1 MAQEFIKELE
11 RMKATQAEQ
20 GGFNAPAPQ
29 ESVVDTVGQAP
40 EVQSPF
46 GQQAGLD
53 AISREQHVRPY
64 YANVGYKDGI
74 VGSPKNLQKYVSEST
89 EQHPSFLRPKLRE
102 LRRQREGD
110 AILAGTN
117 PLAAPVDLAAAPAV
131 QAPQGQVP
139 MLGGFEV
146 RGAGAERFDLG
157 TPEVPETL
165 FSKEYTDPG
174 GNTASIAGIEAERA
188 KAQIPATQ
196 DRLPSTPA
204 VQAETPFFQP
214 TESGRRLASGVSS
227 AKDAI
232 FSAANSVS
240 EAGGNFANSTSGAA
254 ADLIS
259 QSTGGRVNLQ
269 SPTTSGVA
277 TKDNAGAP
285 ITDESQLRA
294 FMSGLNEQ
302 APVSELIAE
311 TPAAITE
318 AAPAVITEAAPAA
331 IPAAIQA
338 PELPQQPLPPVMD
351 GSQIPKAGEEGF
363 KFAERGSPQ
372 DYFLSQTNDGTTSLS
387 PEQITRGQEYAKQQ
401 GLNFDP
407 TTGFS
412 QNTEA
417 PQVQAPQVQAPQGLT
432 TAGGQPLAEFLAGG
446 QQLDA
451 QGRMIN
457 PNVDRSSFDAASA
470 SREAR
475 QAARPDFG
483 AAVSDRDR
491 RAARGDGISDA
502 DRLDIAKA
510 NRPGAS
516 AKDMARGAKV
526 AAALGIDLKTGK
538 TQDESTVAEDRLA
551 FDKEKYADI
560 QAKEAKGVPLTP
572 SEQLQKD
579 RFDYLKAR
587 DEKTDAEETTPEQI
601 EKDRIAEEAAVLDN
615 ERKRQ
620 IIAKGNEPDATSMQK
635 KRADWEE
642 MKEDMESDNMPED
655 EIAARRKAFL
665 YGDKFDA
672 FLYGG
677 GTSNKGKGADEVEMT
692 DAKGIR
698 RLVSEKDT
706 EEAIK
711 NGYTLV

>member
-1 MAQEFIKELE
+1 M
-11 RMKATQAEQ
+11 AEQ
-20 GGFNAPAPQ
+20 SAFLTAFDEMQKKKGGFNAPAPVAPGFKPQVPQ
-29 ESVVDTVGQAP
+29 ELSTPQVGP
-40 EVQSPF
+40 T
-46 GQQAGLD
+46 L
-53 AISREQHVRPY
+53 
-64 YANVGYKDGI
+64 
-74 VGSPKNLQKYVSEST
+74 
-89 EQHPSFLRPKLRE
+89 
-102 LRRQREGD
+102 
-110 AILAGTN
+110 TN
-117 PLAAPVDLAAAPAV
+117 EAQLPVLAPAV
-131 QAPQGQVP
+131 QAPQGQAP

-174 GNTASIAGIEAERA
+174 GNTATIAGIEAERA
-188 KAQIPATQ
+188 KAQIPTTQ
-196 DRLPSTPA
+196 DKLVPSA
-204 VQAETPFFQP
+204 VEGEANPSIYDTVIGNLAESKFGKYLGGMT
-214 TESGRRLASGVSS
+214 TYDLN
-227 AKDAI
+227 K
-232 FSAANSVS
+232 
-240 EAGGNFANSTSGAA
+240 GGNVVIGSG
-254 ADLIS
+254 
-259 QSTGGRVNLQ
+259 T
-269 SPTTSGVA
+269 PTFE
-277 TKDNAGAP
+277 D
-285 ITDESQLRA
+285 
-294 FMSGLNEQ
+294 
-302 APVSELIAE
+302 IAE
-311 TPAAITE
+311 KTQVPAFGSGPGFK
-318 AAPAVITEAAPAA
+318 APATNPMGVTPEVMATPESIAGLSVNGTDVVTPEAITEAAPAA

-372 DYFLSQTNDGTTSLS
+372 DYFLSQTNDGTTPLS
-387 PEQITRGQEYAKQQ
+387 SEQITRGQEYAKQQ

-457 PNVDRSSFDAASA
+457 PNVDRSSFEQASA
-470 SREAR
+470 DREAR

-483 AAVSDRDR
+483 TAVSDRDR
-491 RAARGDGISDA
+491 RAASGQGISDA
-502 DRLDIAKA
+502 DRLDIDKA

-526 AAALGIDLKTGK
+526 AALNGIDLKTGK
-538 TQDESTVAEDRLA
+538 TQDESTVAEKRLE
-551 FDKEKYADI
+551 FDKKKYADI

-572 SEQLQKD
+572 SEQLQRE
-579 RFDYLKAR
+579 RFDYLKAQ
-587 DEKTDAEETTPEQI
+587 DEETKAAKTTPEQI
-601 EKDRIAEEAAVLDN
+601 EKDRLAEEAAVLDN

-672 FLYGG
+672 FLYGS
-677 GTSNKGKGADEVEMT
+677 GTSSKGKAADEVT
-692 DAKGIR
+692 DAKLPSLSEADLA
-698 RLVSEKDT
+698 RL
-706 EEAIK
+706 EELRNK
-711 NGYTLV
+711 

>member
-188 KAQIPATQ
+188 KAQIPTTQ
-196 DRLPSTPA
+196 DKLAPSAVEGEANPSIYDTVIGNLAESKFGKYLGGMTTYDLNKGGNVVIGSGTPA
-204 VQAETPFFQP
+204 FKDLSEKTQVPAFGSGPGFKAPATNPMGVTPEVMGTP
-214 TESGRRLASGVSS
+214 ESIAGL
-227 AKDAI
+227 
-232 FSAANSVS
+232 SVN
-240 EAGGNFANSTSGAA
+240 G
-254 ADLIS
+254 
-259 QSTGGRVNLQ
+259 
-269 SPTTSGVA
+269 
-277 TKDNAGAP
+277 
-285 ITDESQLRA
+285 TD
-294 FMSGLNEQ
+294 
-302 APVSELIAE
+302 VV
-311 TPAAITE
+311 TPEAITE
-318 AAPAVITEAAPAA
+318 AAPAAAPAV
-331 IPAAIQA
+331 IQA

-351 GSQIPKAGEEGF
+351 GSQIPKSGEEGF

-407 TTGFS
+407 TNGFS

-698 RLVSEKDT
+698 RLVSEKDK